1 LAEAATVG
9 PIADSAS
16 TSNLSDRDAAS
27 QFAMLAA
34 SEFSANLQPANQLS
48 DAADI
53 SSQQLQ
59 YAGST
64 NFAMLPGSLQN
75 SIVPGAVNSSG
86 APFNS
91 NSNSSSEPQG
101 HSILVQ
107 VQAMDSQSFMDRSG
121 DIAQAVRQAMLNMN
135 SLNDTILDL

>member
-1 LAEAATVG
+1 
-9 PIADSAS
+9 
-16 TSNLSDRDAAS
+16 
-27 QFAMLAA
+27 
-34 SEFSANLQPANQLS
+34 
-48 DAADI
+48 
-53 SSQQLQ
+53 
-59 YAGST
+59 
-64 NFAMLPGSLQN
+64 
-75 SIVPGAVNSSG
+75 VNSSG